1 MYRISYK
8 ALKIAKIFFTNP
20 VRHFIAF
27 VSASK

>member
-8 ALKIAKIFFTNP
+8 VLKIANIFFTNP

-27 VSASK
+27 IGASK